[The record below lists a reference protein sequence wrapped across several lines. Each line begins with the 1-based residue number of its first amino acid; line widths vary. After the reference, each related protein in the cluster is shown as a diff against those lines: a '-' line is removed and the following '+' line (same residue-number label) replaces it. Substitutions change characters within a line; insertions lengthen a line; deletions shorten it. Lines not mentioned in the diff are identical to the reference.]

1 MQLLDGPWVL
11 AIDPDN
17 CGRAGRWFERGDA
30 YLATVRAHTP
40 ASGDLSEQFD
50 QRSGAQTSAR
60 HLAWS
65 YAAFISCHSARAAAR
80 PR

>member
-1 MQLLDGPWVL
+1 V
-11 AIDPDN
+11 
-17 CGRAGRWFERGDA
+17 C
-30 YLATVRAHTP
+30 AHTP

-65 YAAFISCHSARAAAR
+65 YAAFISCHAAR
-80 PR
+80 GRVRSR